1 MDRIPN
7 ALHFELS
14 IPAGTNEQEFLRL
27 VVQTAIKKYR
37 TLLDRTPSLVTTGNE
52 SSALA
57 DKHASIGSVGVAED

>member
-1 MDRIPN
+1 MDLIPN

-37 TLLDRTPSLVTTGNE
+37 TLLDRTPSLVTTNHLFSQINTPVRELSGE
-52 SSALA
+52 Q
-57 DKHASIGSVGVAED
+57 KIV